1 MWSFLLAIRYGQKH
15 EDAYA
20 IKKAA
25 DGMSQTFY
33 KQWKQK
39 AGCGPSCVEKWRR
52 RRRRR
57 RSKTE
62 NTWATIKRTTLSK
75 LRMHKKEALLS
86 NISFWQMS
94 NPLILHSSHCNVHA
108 FRLPPDD
115 LHSYYDNDAHTYFMS
130 TDYQFSCLPNAYIKC
145 ISQNFKTSPTD

>member
-1 MWSFLLAIRYGQKH
+1 LLAIRYGQKH

-33 KQWKQK
+33 KQRKQK
-39 AGCGPSCVEKWRR
+39 VGCGPSCVEK

-62 NTWATIKRTTLSK
+62 NTLATRKRTTLSK
-75 LRMHKKEALLS
+75 LRMHEKEALLS
-86 NISFWQMS
+86 NISF
-94 NPLILHSSHCNVHA
+94 
-108 FRLPPDD
+108 
-115 LHSYYDNDAHTYFMS
+115 
-130 TDYQFSCLPNAYIKC
+130 
-145 ISQNFKTSPTD
+145 

>member
-1 MWSFLLAIRYGQKH
+1 MWSFLLAIWYGQKH

-33 KQWKQK
+33 KQRKQK
-39 AGCGPSCVEKWRR
+39 AGCGPSCVEKQ
-52 RRRRR
+52 RRRR

-62 NTWATIKRTTLSK
+62 NTWATRKRTTLSK

-86 NISFWQMS
+86 NISFRWVS
-94 NPLILHSSHCNVHA
+94 NPSILHNSHCNVHA

-115 LHSYYDNDAHTYFMS
+115 SHSYYDNDPHTYFMS
-130 TDYQFSCLPNAYIKC
+130 TDYHFSCLPNAYIKC
-145 ISQNFKTSPTD
+145 ISQNFKTSQTD